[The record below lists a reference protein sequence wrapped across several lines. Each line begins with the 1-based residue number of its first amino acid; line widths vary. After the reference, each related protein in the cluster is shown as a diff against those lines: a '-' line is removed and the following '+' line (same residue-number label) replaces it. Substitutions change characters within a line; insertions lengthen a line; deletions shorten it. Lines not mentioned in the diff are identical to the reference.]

1 MLSRPH
7 PSHGWLHLQPAD
19 WRATL
24 QRQVEER
31 DRLDDPNHSGP
42 APAFIRWVDEQQM
55 PQLAQHPHYQQQFR
69 DRVDER
75 RRTLALLEQQHERGR
90 LDLIPDAEAV
100 RLEIKQLEA
109 LIHG

>member
-7 PSHGWLHLQPAD
+7 PSHGWLHLRPSD

-31 DRLDDPNHSGP
+31 DRLDDPTHSGP
-42 APAFIRWVDEQQM
+42 APAFISWVDEVQM
-55 PQLAQHPHYQQQFR
+55 PQLAQHPHYQPQFEAHIH
-69 DRVDER
+69 ER

-90 LDLIPDAEAV
+90 LDLISDAEAV